1 MATTMAWAQ
10 QQQSPLAHQNNSPI
24 NPQQQQNGPWQ
35 PQQQPLTTDG
45 SSDLYGQHDFND
57 RLEKLQLQTN
67 EMVMAIEDMV
77 QRKESW
83 YILYQEYQRL
93 THCINLQQNVQQR
106 EQMLKMKDEN
116 YQVLMREGN
125 SLQGGRTAWLA
136 KYQEQLNVEI
146 LLQSQVFDQL
156 SKWRREQ

>member
-1 MATTMAWAQ
+1 MAWAQ
-10 QQQSPLAHQNNSPI
+10 QQQPPLAHQNNSPI

-35 PQQQPLTTDG
+35 PQQQQPLTTDG

-83 YILYQEYQRL
+83 HILVQEYQRL

-116 YQVLMREGN
+116 HQVIVVIINR
-125 SLQGGRTAWLA
+125 
-136 KYQEQLNVEI
+136 YCCQLRSYFNALF
-146 LLQSQVFDQL
+146 LLT
-156 SKWRREQ
+156 